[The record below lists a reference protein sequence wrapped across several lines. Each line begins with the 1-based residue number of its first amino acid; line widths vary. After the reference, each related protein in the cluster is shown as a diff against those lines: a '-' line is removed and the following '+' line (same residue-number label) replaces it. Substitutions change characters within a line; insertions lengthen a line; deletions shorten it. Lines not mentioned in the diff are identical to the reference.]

1 MKRFL
6 VIPVF
11 LFISI
16 QAQAFEYRCLK
27 GGMSKAEFHTACN
40 TAQILSNHG
49 DYSKSDIEES
59 LHYGFDYSGSSLD
72 GKRNYISL
80 FWTEDDLLWRVQIR
94 YTKSDDILRGIAK
107 MQAIAETFPN
117 EEIQES
123 SSSNSYGTTEYM
135 SIVLVDH
142 AVSNAAQQKIKQ
154 EILPS
159 I

>member
-1 MKRFL
+1 MNRFL
-6 VIPVF
+6 VIPLF

-40 TAQILSNHG
+40 TAQILSNKG
-49 DYSKSDIEES
+49 NYTKSDLEER
-59 LHYGFDYSGSSLD
+59 LHYGFDYSGSPFD
-72 GKRNYISL
+72 GKDNLIYL

-94 YTKSDDILRGIAK
+94 YTKSDDILRGIAE

-123 SSSNSYGTTEYM
+123 SSSSTEYM
-135 SIVLVDH
+135 IIVLVDQ
-142 AVSNAAQQKIKQ
+142 AVSDAAQQKIKQ